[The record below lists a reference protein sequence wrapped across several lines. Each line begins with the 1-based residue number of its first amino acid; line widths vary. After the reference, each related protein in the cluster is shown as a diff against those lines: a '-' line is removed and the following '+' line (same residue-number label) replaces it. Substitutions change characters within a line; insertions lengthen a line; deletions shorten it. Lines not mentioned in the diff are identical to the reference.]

1 MCINEGACVCVCV
14 CSALKKETEQTEKG
28 ELDAELATMWEK
40 VKA

>member
-1 MCINEGACVCVCV
+1 MCSV
-14 CSALKKETEQTEKG
+14 LKKETEQIDKG